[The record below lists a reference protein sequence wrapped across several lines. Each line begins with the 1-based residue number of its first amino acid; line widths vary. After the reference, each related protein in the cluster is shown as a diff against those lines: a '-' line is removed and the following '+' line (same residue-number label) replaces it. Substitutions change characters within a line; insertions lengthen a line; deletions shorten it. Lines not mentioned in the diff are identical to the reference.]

1 MTSFSDEKLR
11 KEKDLKMIKAD
22 IPQDIREYKEQFFF
36 GLNLRQLVCA
46 VIMILLAVGTF
57 LIGHKFIRTDI
68 LMYILVIEVAPIA
81 AVGFLKYNGMGFEK
95 IAAKV
100 IEFYFS
106 DQRRKLI
113 YQPEEAQQNKEVREI
128 IYSLDEKVRKA
139 ELKER
144 KKRRKRGA

>member
-1 MTSFSDEKLR
+1 
-11 KEKDLKMIKAD
+11 MIKAD
-22 IPQDIREYKEQFFF
+22 LPQDIREYKEQFFF

-95 IAAKV
+95 IATKV

>member
-1 MTSFSDEKLR
+1 
-11 KEKDLKMIKAD
+11 MIKAD

-46 VIMILLAVGTF
+46 VLMILLAVGTF

-100 IEFYFS
+100 IDFYFS
-106 DQRRKLI
+106 DQRRKLT

-128 IYSLDEKVRKA
+128 IYNLDEKVRKA

-144 KKRRKRGA
+144 RKRRRRGA

>member
-1 MTSFSDEKLR
+1 
-11 KEKDLKMIKAD
+11 MIKAD

-46 VIMILLAVGTF
+46 VLMILLAVGTF

-113 YQPEEAQQNKEVREI
+113 YQPEEAVTNQQIKDLAYSIEEKE
-128 IYSLDEKVRKA
+128 RKA

-144 KKRRKRGA
+144 KKRRKKRGA